1 MRVLLILLL
10 TSCSIQREEMFKN
23 NPKHGDRYVYTV
35 LQFGGKFA
43 GESSSGTKAITSNEK
58 SFSDL
63 MLGLGFAV
71 STWGSVAIEKAKQ
84 ITEQYVAG
92 EITKRETQ
100 KQLSEISIAEIS
112 SRESVSKEAIN
123 SGSEVLPLN
132 INTP

>member
-1 MRVLLILLL
+1 MRILLILLL
-10 TSCSIQREEMFKN
+10 TSCSLQREEMFKN
-23 NPKHGDRYVYTV
+23 NPKYGDRYVYTV

-43 GESSSGTKAITSNEK
+43 GESSSGTKAVTSNEK

-63 MLGLGFAV
+63 MLGFGFAV

-84 ITEQYVAG
+84 ITEQYIAG

-100 KQLSEISIAEIS
+100 RQLAEIS
-112 SRESVSKEAIN
+112 ARESVSKEAIN
-123 SGSEVLPLN
+123 SGAEVLPIN

>member
-1 MRVLLILLL
+1 
-10 TSCSIQREEMFKN
+10 MFKN

-43 GESSSGTKAITSNEK
+43 GESSSGTKAVTSNEK

-84 ITEQYVAG
+84 ITEQYTAG

-100 KQLSEISIAEIS
+100 RQLAEIS
-112 SRESVSKEAIN
+112 ARESVSKEAIS
-123 SGSEVLPLN
+123 SGAEVLPIN